1 MTGLLD
7 LVPNLRRAGGEYA
20 GPCPWCGGRD
30 RFRVWP
36 TGHARWWCRQ
46 CNRRGDTI
54 DLLRERDGLSYPQAA
69 AVVGK
74 EILDRPAAPR
84 SRRRKPPLLPPCAIW
99 QSRAEEVAQAAENV
113 LWTPVGERVLS
124 YLHGRGFHDATIRA
138 ARLGYNESD
147 VHDRPETWGLPAD
160 RKQVWVPRGIVIPWR
175 LAGSLWRLNFRRPT
189 DDPKYIGP
197 AGFGNGLYGAAG
209 VQPGR
214 PVMIVEGEFDALTV
228 TQEAGNLVAAVAT
241 GSTCGSRRQR
251 WQELL
256 ARASMVLVAYDSD
269 EAGDTAAQWW
279 LSVLPRARRCRP
291 TSHDVCEMLQDGG
304 DVRSWVEAGLHVEF
318 TRDSGK

>member
-1 MTGLLD
+1 
-7 LVPNLRRAGGEYA
+7 
-20 GPCPWCGGRD
+20 
-30 RFRVWP
+30 
-36 TGHARWWCRQ
+36 
-46 CNRRGDTI
+46 
-54 DLLRERDGLSYPQAA
+54 
-69 AVVGK
+69 
-74 EILDRPAAPR
+74 
-84 SRRRKPPLLPPCAIW
+84 
-99 QSRAEEVAQAAENV
+99 
-113 LWTPVGERVLS
+113 
-124 YLHGRGFHDATIRA
+124 
-138 ARLGYNESD
+138 
-147 VHDRPETWGLPAD
+147 
-160 RKQVWVPRGIVIPWR
+160 
-175 LAGSLWRLNFRRPT
+175 
-189 DDPKYIGP
+189 
-197 AGFGNGLYGAAG
+197 
-209 VQPGR
+209 
-214 PVMIVEGEFDALTV
+214 MIVEGEFDALTV